1 MILRTKSCYYH
12 ILTVLLGVCIIFS
25 SAFYLF
31 QTQKDEAEA
40 KLVKIANYVKVQCS
54 TYTHYNEA
62 SESKSLLRT
71 IESCRQLQ
79 TNIQSQV
86 DAVKPIDPAFLKNN
100 LSTLWLDGILVLDES
115 GNIESSYSTDD
126 TMLKQV
132 HTYIRKDIV
141 LDYMNNPERTYSQR
155 IELDDGSHFDVA
167 TCARS
172 DARGIVVS
180 YYYTSA
186 YFAQNYNLTLQN
198 LLKGYSTKSDGT
210 ILVCDEG
217 NIIASND
224 RSLLQVST
232 KNNEVVQ
239 FLKKNKDSKHMYHFN
254 GKGVGYYGIMLKQN
268 NYYIFAYILDR
279 TVFEGVVTK
288 LVAILLIYILFVLV
302 LRYIGHRNNRIRQ
315 AKEQEKEKVH
325 QEELLKAAKKAE
337 AANVAKTEFL
347 QRMSHDIRT
356 PINGIMGMV
365 EVGDYY
371 SDDMNKQADC
381 RAKIK
386 DASKTLLEL
395 VNEVLDMSKL
405 ESGEIVLEEVG
416 FNINKLSDE
425 TIGILEELAKERNI
439 QIVEEKG
446 ITHPYLIGSPIHVK
460 RVLMNVV
467 SNAIKYN
474 RDNGFIY
481 VSYKEL
487 ASKEPFHVIIEVICR
502 DTGIGMSKE
511 FQDKIFEPFAQEH
524 IGSRSKYGGTGLGM
538 PIAKSLVEKMG
549 GTIEFTSQEGVGS
562 QFVMRIPF
570 KMDQEHK
577 NERVKESVSVSIEG
591 LHVLLVED
599 NELNMEIAR
608 FIIENE
614 GARVTCATN
623 GKEAVDI
630 YKNAPESFD
639 IILMDIM
646 MPEMDGLQATQV
658 IRSFDH
664 DIPIVAMTANAFA
677 EDKIKAKKAGMNAH
691 VSKPLD
697 KDKLIRVISKLCK
710 KIELDNC

>member
-1 MILRTKSCYYH
+1 MILRIKNCYYH
-12 ILTVLLGVCIIFS
+12 ILIALLGVCMIFS
-25 SAFYLF
+25 SAFYF
-31 QTQKDEAEA
+31 IQTQKDETEA
-40 KLVKIANYVKVQCS
+40 KLVKIVNYVKVQCS

-79 TNIQSQV
+79 TNIQSEV
-86 DAVKPIDPAFLKNN
+86 DAGNPIDQAFLKEN
-100 LSTLWLDGILVLDES
+100 LSTLWMDGSLVLDEN
-115 GNIESSYSTDD
+115 GNIESSYSTNDSI
-126 TMLKQV
+126 LKQV
-132 HTYIRKDIV
+132 HKYIRKDIV
-141 LDYMNNPERTYSQR
+141 LNYMNYPERTYSQR
-155 IELDDGSHFDVA
+155 IELDDGSHLDIA

-172 DARGIVVS
+172 DAPGIVAT
-180 YYYTSA
+180 YFYTSA

-198 LLKGYSTKSDGT
+198 LLKGYSTKLDGT
-210 ILVCDEG
+210 ILVCDKG

-224 RSLLQVST
+224 RSLLHVST

-239 FLKKNKDSKHMYHFN
+239 FLKKNKDSQHIYHFDN
-254 GKGVGYYGIMLKQN
+254 KGACYYGIMLKQS
-268 NYYIFAYILDR
+268 NYYIFAYIPNHV
-279 TVFEGVVTK
+279 VFEGVFTK
-288 LVAILLIYILFVLV
+288 LVAILLVYILFVLV

-315 AKEQEKEKVH
+315 AKDQEKEKAH

-356 PINGIMGMV
+356 PINGIIGMV
-365 EVGDYY
+365 EVGDHY
-371 SDDMNKQADC
+371 SDDIEKQADC

-386 DASKTLLEL
+386 DASNTLLEL

-416 FNINKLSDE
+416 FNIDKLSDE
-425 TIGILEELAKERNI
+425 TVGILEELAKERNI
-439 QIVEEKG
+439 QIVKEKN
-446 ITHPYLIGSPIHVK
+446 ITHPYLMGSPIHVK
-460 RVLMNVV
+460 RVLMNVL

-487 ASKEPFHVIIEVICR
+487 DSNHSNSAVIEFTCR
-502 DTGIGMSKE
+502 DTGVGMSKE
-511 FQDKIFEPFAQEH
+511 FQNKIFEPFAQEH
-524 IGSRSKYGGTGLGM
+524 MGSRSKYVGTGLGM

-549 GTIEFTSQEGVGS
+549 GSIAFTSQEGVGS
-562 QFVMRIPF
+562 QFVIRIPF
-570 KMDQEHK
+570 KIDEEHK
-577 NERVKESVSVSIEG
+577 IERVKESASASIEG
-591 LHVLLVED
+591 ISALLVED
-599 NELNMEIAR
+599 NELNMEIAK

-614 GARVTCATN
+614 GAKVTCATN

-630 YKNAPESFD
+630 YKNSPESFD

-646 MPEMDGLQATQV
+646 MPKMDGLQATQV
-658 IRSFDH
+658 IRSFDQNV
-664 DIPIVAMTANAFA
+664 PIVAMTANAFA
-677 EDKIKAKKAGMNAH
+677 EDKMKAKKAGMNAH

-697 KDKLIRVISKLCK
+697 KDILIRVISKLCGYK
-710 KIELDNC
+710 SV

>member
-1 MILRTKSCYYH
+1 MILRTKNCYYH
-12 ILTVLLGVCIIFS
+12 ILTALFGILVIITS
-25 SAFYLF
+25 STYFF
-31 QTQKDEAEA
+31 KTQKSEAEN
-40 KLVKIANYVKVQCS
+40 KLVKIVNYVKVQCS
-54 TYTHYNEA
+54 TYTKYNEA

-79 TNIQSQV
+79 TNIQNAKSL
-86 DAVKPIDPAFLKNN
+86 DEAFLKDN
-100 LSTLWLDGILVLDES
+100 LSTLWMDGILILDEN

-126 TMLKQV
+126 AILKEV
-132 HTYIRKDIV
+132 HTYMSKDIV
-141 LDYMNNPERTYSQR
+141 LEYMNCPERTYAQR
-155 IELDDGSHFDVA
+155 IELEDGAHLDVA

-172 DARGIVVS
+172 DAPGIVAT
-180 YYYTSA
+180 YFYTSA

-224 RSLLQVST
+224 KSLLQTST
-232 KNNEVVQ
+232 KKNEVVQ
-239 FLKKNKDSKHMYHFN
+239 LLKKNKDSQHIYHFKN
-254 GKGVGYYGIMLKQN
+254 KGAGYYGIMLKQS
-268 NYYIFAYILDR
+268 NYYIFAYIPDHV
-279 TVFEGVVTK
+279 VFEGVFTK
-288 LVAILLIYILFVLV
+288 LVAILLVYILFVLV

-315 AKEQEKEKVH
+315 AKEQEKEKAH

-356 PINGIMGMV
+356 PINGILGMV

-371 SDDMNKQADC
+371 SDDTEKQADC
-381 RAKIK
+381 RTKIK
-386 DASKTLLEL
+386 DASSTLLEL

-405 ESGEIVLEEVG
+405 ESGEVVLEEIS
-416 FNINKLSDE
+416 FDLNKICGE
-425 TIGILEELAKERNI
+425 TYTLLEEIAKERNI
-439 QIVEEKG
+439 QIAKEGRSV
-446 ITHPYLIGSPIHVK
+446 THPYLIGSPIHVK
-460 RVLMNVV
+460 RVLMNVL
-467 SNAIKYN
+467 SNAVKYN
-474 RDNGFIY
+474 RDNGFVY
-481 VSYKEL
+481 VSCREL
-487 ASKEPFHVIIEVICR
+487 DSNHSDQTVIEFTCR
-502 DTGIGMSKE
+502 DTGVGMSKE
-511 FQDKIFEPFAQEH
+511 FQNKIFEPFAQEH

-538 PIAKSLVEKMG
+538 PIAKSLIEKMG

-570 KMDQEHK
+570 KVDPKHK
-577 NERVKESVSVSIEG
+577 NEAVKESTSASIEG
-591 LHVLLVED
+591 LSVLLVED
-599 NELNMEIAR
+599 NELNMEISK

-614 GARVTCATN
+614 DATVTCASN

-630 YKNAPESFD
+630 YKNSPKSFD

-646 MPEMDGLQATQV
+646 MPEMDGYEATKV
-658 IRSFDH
+658 IRSFDQ
-664 DIPIVAMTANAFA
+664 DIPIVAMTANAFT

-697 KDKLIRVISKLCK
+697 KDILIQVIAKLCGYK
-710 KIELDNC
+710 SV

>member
-1 MILRTKSCYYH
+1 MILRIKNCYYH
-12 ILTVLLGVCIIFS
+12 ILTVLLGVCMIFS
-25 SAFYLF
+25 SAFYF
-31 QTQKDEAEA
+31 IQTQKDETET
-40 KLVKIANYVKVQCS
+40 KLVKIVNYVKIQCS

-79 TNIQSQV
+79 TNLQSKV
-86 DAVKPIDPAFLKNN
+86 DAGKLIDQAFLKDN
-100 LSTLWLDGILVLDES
+100 LSTLWMDGILVLDEN
-115 GNIESSYSTDD
+115 GKIESSYSTNDSI
-126 TMLKQV
+126 LKQV
-132 HTYIRKDIV
+132 HQYIRKDIV
-141 LDYMNNPERTYSQR
+141 LNYMNCPERTYAQR
-155 IELDDGSHFDVA
+155 VELDDGSHLDIA

-172 DARGIVVS
+172 DAPGIVVS
-180 YYYTSA
+180 YFYTSA

-198 LLKGYSTKSDGT
+198 LLKGYSTKLDGT

-224 RSLLQVST
+224 KSLLHAST
-232 KNNEVVQ
+232 KKNEIVQ
-239 FLKKNKDSKHMYHFN
+239 LLKGNKDSQHMYHFN
-254 GKGVGYYGIMLKQN
+254 NKGAGYYGIMLKQS
-268 NYYIFAYILDR
+268 NYYIFAYIPDHV
-279 TVFEGVVTK
+279 VFEGVFTK
-288 LVAILLIYILFVLV
+288 LVAILLVYILFVLV

-337 AANVAKTEFL
+337 TANVAKTEFL

-356 PINGIMGMV
+356 PINGIIGMV
-365 EVGDYY
+365 EVGDHY
-371 SDDMNKQADC
+371 SDDIEKQAHC

-386 DASKTLLEL
+386 DASNTLLEL

-416 FNINKLSDE
+416 FNIDKLSDE
-425 TIGILEELAKERNI
+425 TIGIVEELAKERNI
-439 QIVEEKG
+439 QIVKEKN
-446 ITHPYLIGSPIHVK
+446 ITHPYLMGSPTHVK
-460 RVLMNVV
+460 RVLMNVL

-487 ASKEPFHVIIEVICR
+487 EAKEPFHVIVEFICR
-502 DTGIGMSKE
+502 DTGIGMSKK
-511 FQDKIFEPFAQEH
+511 FQNRIFEPFAQEH
-524 IGSRSKYGGTGLGM
+524 IGSRSKYVGTGLGM

-570 KMDQEHK
+570 KIDQEHK

-677 EDKIKAKKAGMNAH
+677 EDKMKAKKAGMNAH

-697 KDKLIRVISKLCK
+697 KDILIQVISKLCGYK
-710 KIELDNC
+710 SV

>member
-1 MILRTKSCYYH
+1 MILRIKNCYYH
-12 ILTVLLGVCIIFS
+12 ILTALLGVCIFFS
-25 SAFYLF
+25 SAFYFF
-31 QTQKDEAEA
+31 QTQKDEAEI
-40 KLVKIANYVKVQCS
+40 KLVKIVNYVKVQCS

-79 TNIQSQV
+79 MNIQREV
-86 DAVKPIDPAFLKNN
+86 DAGSPIDQAFLKDN
-100 LSTLWLDGILVLDES
+100 LSTLWMDGSLVLDEN

-126 TMLKQV
+126 VIMKQV
-132 HTYIRKDIV
+132 HKYISKDIV
-141 LDYMNNPERTYSQR
+141 MDYMNYPERTYSQR
-155 IELDDGSHFDVA
+155 IELNDGAHIDVA

-172 DARGIVVS
+172 DAPGILVT
-180 YYYTSA
+180 YFYTSA

-198 LLKGYSTKSDGT
+198 LLKGYSRKSDGT

-217 NIIASND
+217 SIIASND
-224 RSLLQVST
+224 RSLLHTST
-232 KNNEVVQ
+232 KKNEIVQ
-239 FLKKNKDSKHMYHFN
+239 LLKGNKDSQHIYYFTN
-254 GKGVGYYGIMLKQN
+254 KGVGYYGIMLKQS
-268 NYYIFAYILDR
+268 NYYIFAYISDHV
-279 TVFEGVVTK
+279 VFDGVVTK
-288 LVAILLIYILFVLV
+288 LVVILLVYILFVLV
-302 LRYIGHRNNRIRQ
+302 LRYIGHRNNRIRK
-315 AKEQEKEKVH
+315 AKEQEKEKEY

-356 PINGIMGMV
+356 PINGIIGMV
-365 EVGDYY
+365 EVGDHY
-371 SDDMNKQADC
+371 SDDIEKQADC
-381 RAKIK
+381 REKIK
-386 DASKTLLEL
+386 GASNTLLEL

-425 TIGILEELAKERNI
+425 TIVMLEELAKERNI
-439 QIVEEKG
+439 QIVEEEKR
-446 ITHPYLIGSPIHVK
+446 ITHPYLIGSPTHVK
-460 RVLMNVV
+460 RVLMNVL

-487 ASKEPFHVIIEVICR
+487 DSNHSDHTLIEFTCR

-511 FQDKIFEPFAQEH
+511 FQNKIFEPFAQEH
-524 IGSRSKYGGTGLGM
+524 MGSRSKYVGTGLGM

-549 GTIEFTSQEGVGS
+549 GTLEFTSQEGVGS
-562 QFVMRIPF
+562 QFVIRIPF
-570 KMDQEHK
+570 KIDEEHK
-577 NERVKESVSVSIEG
+577 NETVKEFTSVSIEG
-591 LHVLLVED
+591 LSVLLVED
-599 NELNMEIAR
+599 NELNMEIAK
-608 FIIENE
+608 FVIENE
-614 GARVTCATN
+614 GAIVTCATN

-630 YKNAPESFD
+630 YKKSPGFFD

-646 MPEMDGLQATQV
+646 MPEMDGLQATQC
-658 IRSFDH
+658 IRSFDQQ
-664 DIPIVAMTANAFA
+664 IPIVAMTANAFT

-697 KDKLIRVISKLCK
+697 KDRLIQVVAKLCK
-710 KIELDNC
+710 K

>member
-1 MILRTKSCYYH
+1 M
-12 ILTVLLGVCIIFS
+12 
-25 SAFYLF
+25 
-31 QTQKDEAEA
+31 
-40 KLVKIANYVKVQCS
+40 VKIVNYVKVQCS

-79 TNIQSQV
+79 MNIQREV
-86 DAVKPIDPAFLKNN
+86 DAGKPIDQAFLKDN
-100 LSTLWLDGILVLDES
+100 LSTLWMDGSLVLDEN

-126 TMLKQV
+126 AIMKQV
-132 HTYIRKDIV
+132 HKYISKDIV
-141 LDYMNNPERTYSQR
+141 MDYMEQTERTYAQR
-155 IELDDGSHFDVA
+155 VELNDGSHLDIA

-172 DARGIVVS
+172 DAPGLVVT
-180 YYYTSA
+180 YFYTSV

-217 NIIASND
+217 SIIASND
-224 RSLLQVST
+224 RSLLHAST
-232 KNNEVVQ
+232 KKNEIVQ
-239 FLKKNKDSKHMYHFN
+239 LLKGNKDSQHIYHFTN
-254 GKGVGYYGIMLKQN
+254 KGVGYYGIMLKQS
-268 NYYIFAYILDR
+268 NYYIFAYISDH
-279 TVFEGVVTK
+279 VVIDGVVTK
-288 LVAILLIYILFVLV
+288 LVVILLVYILFVLV
-302 LRYIGHRNNRIRQ
+302 LRYIGYRNNRIRK
-315 AKEQEKEKVH
+315 AKEQETEKAH

-356 PINGIMGMV
+356 PINGIIGMV
-365 EVGDYY
+365 EVGDHY
-371 SDDMNKQADC
+371 SDNIEKQADC
-381 RAKIK
+381 REKIK
-386 DASKTLLEL
+386 GASNTLLEL

-425 TIGILEELAKERNI
+425 TIVMLEELAKERNI
-439 QIVEEKG
+439 QIVEEEKR
-446 ITHPYLIGSPIHVK
+446 ITHPYLIGSPTHVK
-460 RVLMNVV
+460 RVLMNVL

-487 ASKEPFHVIIEVICR
+487 NSNHSDHTLIEFTCR

-511 FQDKIFEPFAQEH
+511 FQNKIFEPFAQEH
-524 IGSRSKYGGTGLGM
+524 IGSRSKYVGTGLGM

-549 GTIEFTSQEGVGS
+549 GTLEFTSQEGVGS
-562 QFVMRIPF
+562 QFVIRIPF
-570 KMDQEHK
+570 KIDEEHK
-577 NERVKESVSVSIEG
+577 NGTVKESTSVSIEG
-591 LHVLLVED
+591 LSVLLVED
-599 NELNMEIAR
+599 NELNMEIAE

-614 GARVTCATN
+614 GAIVTCATN
-623 GKEAVDI
+623 GIEAVDI
-630 YKNAPESFD
+630 YKKSPGFFD

-646 MPEMDGLQATQV
+646 MPEMDGLQATQC

-664 DIPIVAMTANAFA
+664 DIPIVAMTANAFM

-691 VSKPLD
+691 LSKPLD
-697 KDKLIRVISKLCK
+697 KDKLIRVIAKLCK
-710 KIELDNC
+710 KD

>member
-86 DAVKPIDPAFLKNN
+86 GAGKPIDPAFLKNN

-224 RSLLQVST
+224 KSLLHAST

-239 FLKKNKDSKHMYHFN
+239 FLKKNRDSQHMYHFN
-254 GKGVGYYGIMLKQN
+254 NKGAGYYGIMLKQS
-268 NYYIFAYILDR
+268 NYYIFAYIPDHV
-279 TVFEGVVTK
+279 VFEGVFTK
-288 LVAILLIYILFVLV
+288 LVAILLVYILFVLV

-315 AKEQEKEKVH
+315 AKEQ
-325 QEELLKAAKKAE
+325 
-337 AANVAKTEFL
+337 
-347 QRMSHDIRT
+347 
-356 PINGIMGMV
+356 
-365 EVGDYY
+365 
-371 SDDMNKQADC
+371 
-381 RAKIK
+381 
-386 DASKTLLEL
+386 
-395 VNEVLDMSKL
+395 
-405 ESGEIVLEEVG
+405 
-416 FNINKLSDE
+416 
-425 TIGILEELAKERNI
+425 
-439 QIVEEKG
+439 
-446 ITHPYLIGSPIHVK
+446 
-460 RVLMNVV
+460 
-467 SNAIKYN
+467 
-474 RDNGFIY
+474 
-481 VSYKEL
+481 
-487 ASKEPFHVIIEVICR
+487 
-502 DTGIGMSKE
+502 
-511 FQDKIFEPFAQEH
+511 
-524 IGSRSKYGGTGLGM
+524 
-538 PIAKSLVEKMG
+538 
-549 GTIEFTSQEGVGS
+549 
-562 QFVMRIPF
+562 
-570 KMDQEHK
+570 
-577 NERVKESVSVSIEG
+577 
-591 LHVLLVED
+591 
-599 NELNMEIAR
+599 
-608 FIIENE
+608 
-614 GARVTCATN
+614 
-623 GKEAVDI
+623 
-630 YKNAPESFD
+630 
-639 IILMDIM
+639 
-646 MPEMDGLQATQV
+646 
-658 IRSFDH
+658 
-664 DIPIVAMTANAFA
+664 
-677 EDKIKAKKAGMNAH
+677 
-691 VSKPLD
+691 
-697 KDKLIRVISKLCK
+697 
-710 KIELDNC
+710 

>member
-1 MILRTKSCYYH
+1 MILSIKNCYYH

-25 SAFYLF
+25 SAFYFF
-31 QTQKDEAEA
+31 QTQKSEAEN
-40 KLVKIANYVKVQCS
+40 KLVKIVNYVKVQCS
-54 TYTHYNEA
+54 TYTRYNEA

-79 TNIQSQV
+79 TNIQSEV
-86 DAVKPIDPAFLKNN
+86 DAGNPIDQAFLKEN
-100 LSTLWLDGILVLDES
+100 LSTLWMDGSLVLDEN
-115 GNIESSYSTDD
+115 GNIESSYSTNDSI
-126 TMLKQV
+126 LKQV
-132 HTYIRKDIV
+132 YQYICKDIV
-141 LDYMNNPERTYSQR
+141 LDYMNYPERTYSQR
-155 IELDDGSHFDVA
+155 IELDDGSRIDIA

-172 DARGIVVS
+172 DAPGIVAT
-180 YYYTSA
+180 YFYTSA

-217 NIIASND
+217 SIIASND
-224 RSLLQVST
+224 RSLLHAST

-239 FLKKNKDSKHMYHFN
+239 LLKKNRDSQHIYHFN
-254 GKGVGYYGIMLKQN
+254 NKGAGYYGIMLKQS
-268 NYYIFAYILDR
+268 NYYIFAYIPDHV
-279 TVFEGVVTK
+279 VFEGVFTK
-288 LVAILLIYILFVLV
+288 LVVILLVYILFVLV
-302 LRYIGHRNNRIRQ
+302 LRYIGYRNNRIRQ
-315 AKEQEKEKVH
+315 VKDQEKEKAH
-325 QEELLKAAKKAE
+325 QKELLKAAKKAE

-356 PINGIMGMV
+356 PINGIIGMV
-365 EVGDYY
+365 EVGDHY
-371 SDDMNKQADC
+371 SDDIEKQADC

-425 TIGILEELAKERNI
+425 TIGIVEELAKERNI
-439 QIVEEKG
+439 QIVKEKN
-446 ITHPYLIGSPIHVK
+446 ITHPYLMGSPTHVK
-460 RVLMNVV
+460 RVLMNVL

-487 ASKEPFHVIIEVICR
+487 EAKEPFHVIVEFICR
-502 DTGIGMSKE
+502 DTGIGMSKK
-511 FQDKIFEPFAQEH
+511 FQNRIFEPFAQEH
-524 IGSRSKYGGTGLGM
+524 IGSRSKYVGTGLGM

-570 KMDQEHK
+570 KIDQEHK

-614 GARVTCATN
+614 GARVICATN

-664 DIPIVAMTANAFA
+664 DVPIVAMTANAFA
-677 EDKIKAKKAGMNAH
+677 EDKMKAKKAGMNAH

-697 KDKLIRVISKLCK
+697 KNKLIQVISKLCGYK
-710 KIELDNC
+710 NI

>member
-1 MILRTKSCYYH
+1 MILRTKNCYYH
-12 ILTVLLGVCIIFS
+12 ILSVVLGVCIVCI
-25 SAFYLF
+25 SAFYFF
-31 QTQKDEAEA
+31 QTQKSEAEDR
-40 KLVKIANYVKVQCS
+40 LVKIVNYVKVQCS

-79 TNIQSQV
+79 TNLQSKV
-86 DAVKPIDPAFLKNN
+86 DAGKLIDQAFLKDN
-100 LSTLWLDGILVLDES
+100 LSTLWMDGILVLDEN
-115 GNIESSYSTDD
+115 GNIESSYSTNDSI
-126 TMLKQV
+126 LKQV
-132 HTYIRKDIV
+132 HQYISKDIV
-141 LDYMNNPERTYSQR
+141 LNYMNCPERTYAQR
-155 IELDDGSHFDVA
+155 VELNDGSHLDIA

-172 DARGIVVS
+172 DAPGIVVT
-180 YYYTSA
+180 YFYTSA

-198 LLKGYSTKSDGT
+198 LLKGYSTKLDGT

-224 RSLLQVST
+224 RSLLHAST
-232 KNNEVVQ
+232 KKNEIVQ
-239 FLKKNKDSKHMYHFN
+239 LLKGNKDSQHIYHFN
-254 GKGVGYYGIMLKQN
+254 NKGAGYYGIMLKQS
-268 NYYIFAYILDR
+268 NYYIFAYIPDSVVYGSFITKTIAITFIYLIF
-279 TVFEGVVTK
+279 VFG
-288 LVAILLIYILFVLV
+288 LIYIS
-302 LRYIGHRNNRIRQ
+302 HRNNRIRQ
-315 AKEQEKEKVH
+315 AKEQEKEKSH

-356 PINGIMGMV
+356 PINGIIGMV
-365 EVGDYY
+365 EVGNHY
-371 SDDMNKQADC
+371 SDDIEKQAHC

-386 DASKTLLEL
+386 DASNTLLEL

-416 FNINKLSDE
+416 FNIDKLSDE
-425 TIGILEELAKERNI
+425 TIGIVEELAKERNI
-439 QIVEEKG
+439 QIVEEEKS
-446 ITHPYLIGSPIHVK
+446 ITHPYLMGSPIHVK
-460 RVLMNVV
+460 RVLMNVL

-481 VSYKEL
+481 VSYREL
-487 ASKEPFHVIIEVICR
+487 ESKEPSHVIIEFICR
-502 DTGIGMSKE
+502 DTGVGMSKE
-511 FQDKIFEPFAQEH
+511 FQNKIFEPFAQEH
-524 IGSRSKYGGTGLGM
+524 MGSRSKYVGTGLGM

-549 GTIEFTSQEGVGS
+549 GSIAFTSQEGVGS
-562 QFVMRIPF
+562 QFVIRIPF
-570 KMDQEHK
+570 KIDEEHK
-577 NERVKESVSVSIEG
+577 NERVKESASASIEG
-591 LHVLLVED
+591 LSVLLVED

-646 MPEMDGLQATQV
+646 MPKMDGLQATQV

-664 DIPIVAMTANAFA
+664 DIPIVAMTANAFM

-697 KDKLIRVISKLCK
+697 RDILIQVIAKLCGYK
-710 KIELDNC
+710 NI

>member
-1 MILRTKSCYYH
+1 M
-12 ILTVLLGVCIIFS
+12 
-25 SAFYLF
+25 
-31 QTQKDEAEA
+31 
-40 KLVKIANYVKVQCS
+40 
-54 TYTHYNEA
+54 
-62 SESKSLLRT
+62 
-71 IESCRQLQ
+71 
-79 TNIQSQV
+79 
-86 DAVKPIDPAFLKNN
+86 
-100 LSTLWLDGILVLDES
+100 DGILVLDEN
-115 GNIESSYSTDD
+115 GNIESSYSTNDSI
-126 TMLKQV
+126 LKQV
-132 HTYIRKDIV
+132 HQYIRKDIV
-141 LDYMNNPERTYSQR
+141 LNYMNCPERTYAQR
-155 IELDDGSHFDVA
+155 VELDDGSHLDIA

-172 DARGIVVS
+172 DAPGIVAT
-180 YYYTSA
+180 YFYTSA

-198 LLKGYSTKSDGT
+198 LLKGYSTKLDGT

-224 RSLLQVST
+224 KSLLHAST

-239 FLKKNKDSKHMYHFN
+239 FLKKNRDSQHMYHFN
-254 GKGVGYYGIMLKQN
+254 NKGAGYYGIMLKQS
-268 NYYIFAYILDR
+268 NYYIFAYIPDHV
-279 TVFEGVVTK
+279 VFEGVFTK
-288 LVAILLIYILFVLV
+288 LVAILLVYILFVLV
-302 LRYIGHRNNRIRQ
+302 IRYIGHRNNRIRQ

-356 PINGIMGMV
+356 PINGIIGMV
-365 EVGDYY
+365 EVGDHY
-371 SDDMNKQADC
+371 SDDIEKQAHC

-386 DASKTLLEL
+386 DASNTLLEL

-416 FNINKLSDE
+416 FNIDKLSDE
-425 TIGILEELAKERNI
+425 TIGIVEELAKERNI
-439 QIVEEKG
+439 QIVEEEKS
-446 ITHPYLIGSPIHVK
+446 ITHPYLMGSPIHVK
-460 RVLMNVV
+460 RVLMNVL

-487 ASKEPFHVIIEVICR
+487 DSNHSNSAVIEFTCR
-502 DTGIGMSKE
+502 DTGVGMSKE
-511 FQDKIFEPFAQEH
+511 FQNKIFEPFAQEH
-524 IGSRSKYGGTGLGM
+524 MGSRSKYVGTGLGM

-562 QFVMRIPF
+562 QFVIRIPF
-570 KMDQEHK
+570 KIDEEHK
-577 NERVKESVSVSIEG
+577 NERVKESASASIEG
-591 LHVLLVED
+591 LSVLLVED

-646 MPEMDGLQATQV
+646 MPEMDGYEATRM
-658 IRSFDH
+658 IREMDLNV
-664 DIPIVAMTANAFA
+664 PIVAMTANAFA

-697 KDKLIRVISKLCK
+697 KDILIRVISKLCGYK
-710 KIELDNC
+710 SV

>member
-1 MILRTKSCYYH
+1 M
-12 ILTVLLGVCIIFS
+12 IFS
-25 SAFYLF
+25 SAFYFF
-31 QTQKDEAEA
+31 QTQKDEAET
-40 KLVKIANYVKVQCS
+40 KLVKIVNYVKVQCS

-62 SESKSLLRT
+62 NESKSLLRT

-79 TNIQSQV
+79 TNIQREV
-86 DAVKPIDPAFLKNN
+86 DAGSPIDQAFLKDN
-100 LSTLWLDGILVLDES
+100 LSTLWMDGSLVLDEN

-126 TMLKQV
+126 AIMKQV
-132 HTYIRKDIV
+132 HKYISKDIV
-141 LDYMNNPERTYSQR
+141 MDYMDYPERTYSQR
-155 IELDDGSHFDVA
+155 IELNDGAHIDVA

-172 DARGIVVS
+172 DAPGILVT
-180 YYYTSA
+180 YFYTSA

-217 NIIASND
+217 SIIASND
-224 RSLLQVST
+224 RSLLHTST
-232 KNNEVVQ
+232 KKNEIVQ
-239 FLKKNKDSKHMYHFN
+239 LLKGNKDSQHIYYFTN
-254 GKGVGYYGIMLKQN
+254 KGVGYYGIMLKQS
-268 NYYIFAYILDR
+268 NYYIFAYISDHV
-279 TVFEGVVTK
+279 VFDGVVTK
-288 LVAILLIYILFVLV
+288 LVVILLVYILFVLV
-302 LRYIGHRNNRIRQ
+302 LRYIGHRNNRIRK
-315 AKEQEKEKVH
+315 AKEQEKEKEY
-325 QEELLKAAKKAE
+325 QEELLKVAKKAE

-356 PINGIMGMV
+356 PINGIIGMV
-365 EVGDYY
+365 EVGDHY
-371 SDDMNKQADC
+371 SDDIEKQADC
-381 RAKIK
+381 REKIK
-386 DASKTLLEL
+386 GASNTLLEL

-425 TIGILEELAKERNI
+425 TIVMLEELAKERNI
-439 QIVEEKG
+439 QIVEEEKN
-446 ITHPYLIGSPIHVK
+446 ITHPYLIGSPTHVK
-460 RVLMNVV
+460 RVLMNVL

-487 ASKEPFHVIIEVICR
+487 EAKEPFHVIVEFICR
-502 DTGIGMSKE
+502 DTGIGMSKK
-511 FQDKIFEPFAQEH
+511 FQNRIFEPFAQEH
-524 IGSRSKYGGTGLGM
+524 IGSRSKYVGTGLGM

-570 KMDQEHK
+570 KIDQEHK
-577 NERVKESVSVSIEG
+577 NERVKESASASIEG

-599 NELNMEIAR
+599 NELNMEIAK

-614 GARVTCATN
+614 GAIVTCATN

-630 YKNAPESFD
+630 YKKSPGFFD

-646 MPEMDGLQATQV
+646 MPEMDGLQATQC

-664 DIPIVAMTANAFA
+664 DIPIVAMTANAFM

-697 KDKLIRVISKLCK
+697 KDKLIHVIAMLCK
-710 KIELDNC
+710 KD

>member
-1 MILRTKSCYYH
+1 MILRIKNCYYH

-25 SAFYLF
+25 SAFYFF
-31 QTQKDEAEA
+31 QTQKSEAEN
-40 KLVKIANYVKVQCS
+40 KLVKIVNYVKVQCS
-54 TYTHYNEA
+54 TYTRYNEA

-79 TNIQSQV
+79 TNIQSEV
-86 DAVKPIDPAFLKNN
+86 DAGNSIDQAFLKEN
-100 LSTLWLDGILVLDES
+100 LSTLWMDGSLVLDEN
-115 GNIESSYSTDD
+115 GNIESSYSTNDSI
-126 TMLKQV
+126 LKQV
-132 HTYIRKDIV
+132 YQYICKDIV
-141 LDYMNNPERTYSQR
+141 LDYMNYPERTYSQR
-155 IELDDGSHFDVA
+155 IELDDGSRIDIA

-172 DARGIVVS
+172 DAPGIVAT
-180 YYYTSA
+180 YFYTSA

-239 FLKKNKDSKHMYHFN
+239 FLKKNRDSQHMYHFN
-254 GKGVGYYGIMLKQN
+254 SKGVGYYGIMLKQS
-268 NYYIFAYILDR
+268 NYYIFAYIPDHV
-279 TVFEGVVTK
+279 VFEGVFTK
-288 LVAILLIYILFVLV
+288 LVVILLVYMLFVLV
-302 LRYIGHRNNRIRQ
+302 LRYMGHRNNRIRQ
-315 AKEQEKEKVH
+315 AKEQEKEKAH
-325 QEELLKAAKKAE
+325 QEELLMAAKKAE

-356 PINGIMGMV
+356 PINGIIGMV
-365 EVGDYY
+365 EVGDHY
-371 SDDMNKQADC
+371 SDDIEKQADC

-425 TIGILEELAKERNI
+425 TIGIVEELAKERNI
-439 QIVEEKG
+439 QIVKEKN
-446 ITHPYLIGSPIHVK
+446 ITHPYLMGSPTHVK
-460 RVLMNVV
+460 RVLMNVL

-487 ASKEPFHVIIEVICR
+487 EAKEPFHVIVEFICR
-502 DTGIGMSKE
+502 DTGIGMSKK
-511 FQDKIFEPFAQEH
+511 FQNRIFEPFAQEH
-524 IGSRSKYGGTGLGM
+524 IGSRSKYVGTGLGM

-570 KMDQEHK
+570 KIDQEHK

-697 KDKLIRVISKLCK
+697 KDKLIQVISRLCGYK
-710 KIELDNC
+710 RV

>member
-1 MILRTKSCYYH
+1 MILRIKSCYYH
-12 ILTVLLGVCIIFS
+12 ILTVLLGVCVIFS
-25 SAFYLF
+25 SAFYFF
-31 QTQKDEAEA
+31 QTQKSEAEN
-40 KLVKIANYVKVQCS
+40 KLVKIVNYVKVQCS
-54 TYTHYNEA
+54 TYTRYNEA

-79 TNIQSQV
+79 TNLQSKV
-86 DAVKPIDPAFLKNN
+86 DAGNPIDQAFLKDN
-100 LSTLWLDGILVLDES
+100 LSTLWMDGILVLDEN
-115 GNIESSYSTDD
+115 GNIESSYSTNDSI
-126 TMLKQV
+126 LKQV
-132 HTYIRKDIV
+132 HQYICKDIV
-141 LDYMNNPERTYSQR
+141 LNYMNCPERTYSQR
-155 IELDDGSHFDVA
+155 IELDDGAHLDIA

-172 DARGIVVS
+172 DAPGIVAT
-180 YYYTSA
+180 YFYTSA

-217 NIIASND
+217 SIIASND
-224 RSLLQVST
+224 RSLLHAST

-239 FLKKNKDSKHMYHFN
+239 LLKKNRDSQHIYHFN
-254 GKGVGYYGIMLKQN
+254 NKGSGYYGIMLKQS
-268 NYYIFAYILDR
+268 NYYIFAYIPDHV
-279 TVFEGVVTK
+279 VFEGVFTK
-288 LVAILLIYILFVLV
+288 LVVILLVYILFVLV
-302 LRYIGHRNNRIRQ
+302 LRYIGYRNNRIRQ
-315 AKEQEKEKVH
+315 VKDQEKEKAH

-356 PINGIMGMV
+356 PINGIIGMV
-365 EVGDYY
+365 EVGDHY
-371 SDDMNKQADC
+371 SDDIEKQADC

-416 FNINKLSDE
+416 FNIDKLSDE
-425 TIGILEELAKERNI
+425 TIGIVEELAKERNI
-439 QIVEEKG
+439 QIVKEKN
-446 ITHPYLIGSPIHVK
+446 ITHPYLMGSPTHVK
-460 RVLMNVV
+460 RVLMNVL

-487 ASKEPFHVIIEVICR
+487 EAKEPFHVIVEFICR
-502 DTGIGMSKE
+502 DTGIGMSKK
-511 FQDKIFEPFAQEH
+511 FQNRIFEPFAQEH
-524 IGSRSKYGGTGLGM
+524 IGSRSKYVGTGLGM

-570 KMDQEHK
+570 KIDQEHK
-577 NERVKESVSVSIEG
+577 NERAKESVSVSIEG

-614 GARVTCATN
+614 GARVICATN

-630 YKNAPESFD
+630 YKNAPKSFD

-664 DIPIVAMTANAFA
+664 DVPIVAMTANAFA
-677 EDKIKAKKAGMNAH
+677 EDKMKAKKAGMNAH

-697 KDKLIRVISKLCK
+697 KNKLIQVISKLCGYK
-710 KIELDNC
+710 NI

>member
-86 DAVKPIDPAFLKNN
+86 DAGKPIDPAFLKNN
-100 LSTLWLDGILVLDES
+100 LSTLWMDGSLVLDEN
-115 GNIESSYSTDD
+115 GNIESSYSTNDSI
-126 TMLKQV
+126 LKQV
-132 HTYIRKDIV
+132 YQYICKDIV
-141 LDYMNNPERTYSQR
+141 LDYMNYPERTYSQR
-155 IELDDGSHFDVA
+155 IELDDGSRIDIA

-172 DARGIVVS
+172 DAPGIVAT
-180 YYYTSA
+180 YFYTSA

-224 RSLLQVST
+224 RSLLHAST

-239 FLKKNKDSKHMYHFN
+239 LLKKNRDSQHIYHFN
-254 GKGVGYYGIMLKQN
+254 NKGAGYYGIMLKQS
-268 NYYIFAYILDR
+268 NYYIFAYIPDHV
-279 TVFEGVVTK
+279 VFEGVFTK
-288 LVAILLIYILFVLV
+288 LVVILLVYMLFVLV
-302 LRYIGHRNNRIRQ
+302 LRYMGHRNNRIRQ
-315 AKEQEKEKVH
+315 AKEQEKEKAH
-325 QEELLKAAKKAE
+325 QEELLMAAKKAE

-356 PINGIMGMV
+356 PINGIIGMV
-365 EVGDYY
+365 EVGNHY
-371 SDDMNKQADC
+371 SDDIEKQADC

-405 ESGEIVLEEVG
+405 ESGEIVLEKVG
-416 FNINKLSDE
+416 FNIDKLSDE
-425 TIGILEELAKERNI
+425 TIGIVEELAKERNI
-439 QIVEEKG
+439 QIVKEKN
-446 ITHPYLIGSPIHVK
+446 ITHPYLMGSPIHVK
-460 RVLMNVV
+460 RVLMNVL

-487 ASKEPFHVIIEVICR
+487 EAKEPFHVIVEFICR
-502 DTGIGMSKE
+502 DTGIGMSKK
-511 FQDKIFEPFAQEH
+511 FQNRIFEPFAQEH
-524 IGSRSKYGGTGLGM
+524 IGSRSKYVGTGLGM

-570 KMDQEHK
+570 KIDQEHK

-697 KDKLIRVISKLCK
+697 KDKLIQVISRLCGYK
-710 KIELDNC
+710 RV

>member
-1 MILRTKSCYYH
+1 M
-12 ILTVLLGVCIIFS
+12 IFS
-25 SAFYLF
+25 SAFYF
-31 QTQKDEAEA
+31 IQTQKDETEA
-40 KLVKIANYVKVQCS
+40 KLVKIVNYVKVQCS

-79 TNIQSQV
+79 TNIQSEV
-86 DAVKPIDPAFLKNN
+86 DAGNPIDQAFLKEN
-100 LSTLWLDGILVLDES
+100 LSTLWMDGSLVLDEN
-115 GNIESSYSTDD
+115 GNIERSYSTNDSI
-126 TMLKQV
+126 LKQV
-132 HTYIRKDIV
+132 HKYIRKDIV
-141 LDYMNNPERTYSQR
+141 LDYMNYPERTYSQR
-155 IELDDGSHFDVA
+155 IELDDGSHIDIA

-172 DARGIVVS
+172 DAPGIVAT
-180 YYYTSA
+180 YFYTSA

-210 ILVCDEG
+210 ILVCDKG

-224 RSLLQVST
+224 RSLLHAST

-239 FLKKNKDSKHMYHFN
+239 FLKKNKDSQHIYRFN
-254 GKGVGYYGIMLKQN
+254 SKGAGYYGIMLKQS
-268 NYYIFAYILDR
+268 NYYIFAYIPDHV
-279 TVFEGVVTK
+279 VFEGVFTK

-302 LRYIGHRNNRIRQ
+302 LRYIGYRNNRIRQ
-315 AKEQEKEKVH
+315 VKDQEKEKAH
-325 QEELLKAAKKAE
+325 QEELLKAE

-356 PINGIMGMV
+356 PINGIIGMV

-371 SDDMNKQADC
+371 RDDIKKQADC

-386 DASKTLLEL
+386 DASNTLLEL

-416 FNINKLSDE
+416 FNIDKLSDE
-425 TIGILEELAKERNI
+425 TIGIVEELAKERNI
-439 QIVEEKG
+439 QIVEEEKS
-446 ITHPYLIGSPIHVK
+446 ITHPYLMGSPIHVK
-460 RVLMNVV
+460 RVLMNVL

-474 RDNGFIY
+474 KDNGFIY

-487 ASKEPFHVIIEVICR
+487 DSNHSDHTVIEFTCR
-502 DTGIGMSKE
+502 DTGIGMSKK

-524 IGSRSKYGGTGLGM
+524 MGSRSKYVGTGLGM

-549 GTIEFTSQEGVGS
+549 GSIVFTSQEGVGS
-562 QFVMRIPF
+562 QFVIRIPF
-570 KMDQEHK
+570 KIDEEHK
-577 NERVKESVSVSIEG
+577 NERVKESASVAIEG
-591 LHVLLVED
+591 LSVLLVED
-599 NELNMEIAR
+599 NELNMEIAK

-614 GARVTCATN
+614 GAKVTCATN

-646 MPEMDGLQATQV
+646 MPEMDGYEATRM
-658 IRSFDH
+658 IHEMDLN
-664 DIPIVAMTANAFA
+664 IPIVAMTANAFM
-677 EDKIKAKKAGMNAH
+677 EDKMKAKKAGMNAH

-697 KDKLIRVISKLCK
+697 KDILIRVISKLCGYK
-710 KIELDNC
+710 SV

>member
-1 MILRTKSCYYH
+1 MILRIKNCYYH
-12 ILTVLLGVCIIFS
+12 ILTVLLGVCMIFS
-25 SAFYLF
+25 SAFYF
-31 QTQKDEAEA
+31 IQTQKDETET
-40 KLVKIANYVKVQCS
+40 KLVKIVNYVKIQCS

-79 TNIQSQV
+79 TNLQSKV
-86 DAVKPIDPAFLKNN
+86 DAGKLIDQAFLKDN
-100 LSTLWLDGILVLDES
+100 LSTLWMDGILVLDEN
-115 GNIESSYSTDD
+115 GNIESSYSTNDSI
-126 TMLKQV
+126 LKQV
-132 HTYIRKDIV
+132 HQYIRKDIV
-141 LDYMNNPERTYSQR
+141 LNYMNCPERTYAQR
-155 IELDDGSHFDVA
+155 VELDDGSHLDIA

-172 DARGIVVS
+172 DAPGIVVS
-180 YYYTSA
+180 YFYTSA

-198 LLKGYSTKSDGT
+198 LLKGYSTKLDGT

-224 RSLLQVST
+224 KSLLHAST
-232 KNNEVVQ
+232 KKTEIVQ
-239 FLKKNKDSKHMYHFN
+239 LLKGNKDSQHMYHFN
-254 GKGVGYYGIMLKQN
+254 NKGAGYYGIMLKQS
-268 NYYIFAYILDR
+268 NYYIFAYIPDHV
-279 TVFEGVVTK
+279 VFEGVFTK
-288 LVAILLIYILFVLV
+288 LVAILLVYILFVLV

-356 PINGIMGMV
+356 PINGIIGMV
-365 EVGDYY
+365 EVGDHY
-371 SDDMNKQADC
+371 SDDIEKQAHC

-386 DASKTLLEL
+386 DASNTLLEL

-416 FNINKLSDE
+416 FNIDKLSDE
-425 TIGILEELAKERNI
+425 TIGIVEELAKERNI
-439 QIVEEKG
+439 QIVEEEKS
-446 ITHPYLIGSPIHVK
+446 ITHPYL
-460 RVLMNVV
+460 M
-467 SNAIKYN
+467 
-474 RDNGFIY
+474 
-481 VSYKEL
+481 
-487 ASKEPFHVIIEVICR
+487 
-502 DTGIGMSKE
+502 
-511 FQDKIFEPFAQEH
+511 
-524 IGSRSKYGGTGLGM
+524 GSRSKYVGTGLGM

-562 QFVMRIPF
+562 QFVIRIPF
-570 KMDQEHK
+570 KIDEEHK
-577 NERVKESVSVSIEG
+577 NERVKESASASIEG
-591 LHVLLVED
+591 LSVLLVED

-646 MPEMDGLQATQV
+646 LPEMDGYEATRM
-658 IRSFDH
+658 IREMDLNV
-664 DIPIVAMTANAFA
+664 PIVAMTANAFM

-697 KDKLIRVISKLCK
+697 KDILIRVISKLCGYK
-710 KIELDNC
+710 SV

>member
-1 MILRTKSCYYH
+1 MILRIKNCYYH
-12 ILTVLLGVCIIFS
+12 ILIALLGVCMIFS
-25 SAFYLF
+25 SAFYF
-31 QTQKDEAEA
+31 IQTQKDETEA
-40 KLVKIANYVKVQCS
+40 KLVKIVNYVKVQCS

-79 TNIQSQV
+79 TNIQSEV
-86 DAVKPIDPAFLKNN
+86 DAGNSIDQAFLKEN
-100 LSTLWLDGILVLDES
+100 LSTLWMDGSLVLDEN
-115 GNIESSYSTDD
+115 GNIESSYSTNDSI
-126 TMLKQV
+126 LKQV
-132 HTYIRKDIV
+132 YQYICKDIV
-141 LDYMNNPERTYSQR
+141 LDYMNYPERTYSQR
-155 IELDDGSHFDVA
+155 IELDDGSRIDIA

-172 DARGIVVS
+172 DVPGIVAT
-180 YYYTSA
+180 YFYTSA

-217 NIIASND
+217 SIIASND
-224 RSLLQVST
+224 KSLLQTST

-239 FLKKNKDSKHMYHFN
+239 FLKKNKDSQHIYHFDN
-254 GKGVGYYGIMLKQN
+254 KGAGYYGIMLKQS
-268 NYYIFAYILDR
+268 NYYIFAYIPDHV
-279 TVFEGVVTK
+279 VFEGVFTK

-302 LRYIGHRNNRIRQ
+302 LRYIGYRNNRIRQ
-315 AKEQEKEKVH
+315 VKDQEKEKAH

-337 AANVAKTEFL
+337 ADNVAKTEFL

-356 PINGIMGMV
+356 PINGIIGMV
-365 EVGDYY
+365 EVGDHY
-371 SDDMNKQADC
+371 SDDIEKQADC

-386 DASKTLLEL
+386 DASNTLLEL

-416 FNINKLSDE
+416 FNIDKLSDE
-425 TIGILEELAKERNI
+425 TVGILEELAKERNI
-439 QIVEEKG
+439 QIVKEKN
-446 ITHPYLIGSPIHVK
+446 ITHPYLMGSPIHVK
-460 RVLMNVV
+460 RVLMNVL

-487 ASKEPFHVIIEVICR
+487 DSNHSNSTVIEFTCR
-502 DTGIGMSKE
+502 DTGVGMSKE
-511 FQDKIFEPFAQEH
+511 FQNKIFEPFAQEH
-524 IGSRSKYGGTGLGM
+524 MGSRSKYVGTGLGM

-549 GTIEFTSQEGVGS
+549 GSIAFTSQEGVGS
-562 QFVMRIPF
+562 QFVIRIPF
-570 KMDQEHK
+570 KIDEEHK
-577 NERVKESVSVSIEG
+577 NERVKESASASIEG
-591 LHVLLVED
+591 LSILLVED
-599 NELNMEIAR
+599 NELNMEIAK

-614 GARVTCATN
+614 GAKVTCATN

-630 YKNAPESFD
+630 YKNSPESFD

-646 MPEMDGLQATQV
+646 MPKMDGLQATQV
-658 IRSFDH
+658 IRSFDQNV
-664 DIPIVAMTANAFA
+664 PIVAMTANAFM
-677 EDKIKAKKAGMNAH
+677 EDKMKAKKAGMNAH

-697 KDKLIRVISKLCK
+697 KDKLIRVIAKLCNK
-710 KIELDNC
+710 

>member
-1 MILRTKSCYYH
+1 M
-12 ILTVLLGVCIIFS
+12 IFS
-25 SAFYLF
+25 SAFYFF
-31 QTQKDEAEA
+31 QTKKDKAET
-40 KLVKIANYVKVQCS
+40 KLVKIVNYVKVQCS

-79 TNIQSQV
+79 TNIQREV
-86 DAVKPIDPAFLKNN
+86 DAGKPIDQAFLKDN
-100 LSTLWLDGILVLDES
+100 LSTLWMDGSLVLDEN

-126 TMLKQV
+126 AIMKQV
-132 HTYIRKDIV
+132 HKYISKDIV
-141 LDYMNNPERTYSQR
+141 MDYMEQTERTYAQR
-155 IELDDGSHFDVA
+155 VELNDGSHLDIA

-172 DARGIVVS
+172 DAPGLVVT
-180 YYYTSA
+180 YFYTSV

-217 NIIASND
+217 SIIASND
-224 RSLLQVST
+224 RSLLHAST
-232 KNNEVVQ
+232 KKNEIVQ
-239 FLKKNKDSKHMYHFN
+239 LLKGNKDSQHIYHFTN
-254 GKGVGYYGIMLKQN
+254 KGVGYYGIMLKQS
-268 NYYIFAYILDR
+268 NYYIFAYISDH
-279 TVFEGVVTK
+279 VVIDGVVTK
-288 LVAILLIYILFVLV
+288 LVVILLVYILFVLV
-302 LRYIGHRNNRIRQ
+302 LRYIGYRNNRIRK
-315 AKEQEKEKVH
+315 AKEQETEKAH

-356 PINGIMGMV
+356 PINGIIGMV
-365 EVGDYY
+365 EVGDHY
-371 SDDMNKQADC
+371 SDNIEKQADC
-381 RAKIK
+381 REKIK
-386 DASKTLLEL
+386 GASNTLLEL

-425 TIGILEELAKERNI
+425 TIVMLEELAKERNI
-439 QIVEEKG
+439 QIVEEEKR
-446 ITHPYLIGSPIHVK
+446 ITHPYLIGSPTHVK
-460 RVLMNVV
+460 RVLMNVL

-487 ASKEPFHVIIEVICR
+487 NSNHSDHTLIEFTCR

-511 FQDKIFEPFAQEH
+511 FQNKIFEPFAQEH
-524 IGSRSKYGGTGLGM
+524 IGSRSKYVGTGLGM

-549 GTIEFTSQEGVGS
+549 GTLEFTSQEGVGS
-562 QFVMRIPF
+562 QFVIRIPF
-570 KMDQEHK
+570 KIDEEHK
-577 NERVKESVSVSIEG
+577 NGTVKESTSVSIEG
-591 LHVLLVED
+591 LSVLLVED
-599 NELNMEIAR
+599 NELNMEIAE

-614 GARVTCATN
+614 GAIVTCATN
-623 GKEAVDI
+623 GIEAVDI
-630 YKNAPESFD
+630 YKKSPGFFD

-646 MPEMDGLQATQV
+646 MPEMDGLQATQC

-664 DIPIVAMTANAFA
+664 DIPIVAMTANAFM

-691 VSKPLD
+691 LSKPLD
-697 KDKLIRVISKLCK
+697 KDKLIRVIAKLCK
-710 KIELDNC
+710 KD